1 MYIVQNANILQSLAE
16 QALNNFSIFNSLDVD
31 CMARNLKTGW
41 VIVATSGETT
51 DGRKIEKKWL
61 EDMAANY
68 SERLYSAKI
77 WPNHERYYG
86 SQGKVLALKVEPAT
100 DPQLKG
106 EVHLMAIL
114 APSENLVY
122 ANQQGRLVHTS
133 IEVLKNFANRGF
145 FYLGGLA
152 VTDNPASLGTTELQ
166 FSDEAEKFHIQG
178 DALDLSSAEEKGFF
192 DFFRN
197 KKPTDTDQEPE
208 PMSKELLEKI
218 IDGQTKMVE
227 AFTVMGE
234 HLKALKTAPEE
245 KPNNDGK
252 DKPTDKT
259 DGDDFDIK
267 KAFGEL
273 TEKFT
278 KLSTDFE
285 EAKKNPV
292 PGTAPAGDDA
302 GAQSGVIC

>member
-1 MYIVQNANILQSLAE
+1 
-16 QALNNFSIFNSLDVD
+16 
-31 CMARNLKTGW
+31 MARNLKTGW

-68 SERLYSAKI
+68 NERLYSAKI

-86 SQGKVLALKVEPAT
+86 SQGKVLALKLEPAT

-114 APSENLVY
+114 APSDNLVY

-133 IEVLKNFANRGF
+133 IEVLKNFCGRGF

-166 FSDEAEKFHIQG
+166 FSENAEKFHIHG

-192 DFFRN
+192 DLIRDKLSPN
-197 KKPTDTDQEPE
+197 TDQESEMNAEQFQALLAAQQQTAVAIAALADQFKTLQSATPPAPAPAPAPTTPPAPE
-208 PMSKELLEKI
+208 PTAEFVSKKS
-218 IDGQTKMVE
+218 
-227 AFTVMGE
+227 
-234 HLKALKTAPEE
+234 
-245 KPNNDGK
+245 
-252 DKPTDKT
+252 
-259 DGDDFDIK
+259 FD
-267 KAFGEL
+267 EL

-278 KLSTDFE
+278 KLSDEFE
-285 EAKKNPV
+285 AVKKNPV
-292 PGTAPAGDDA
+292 PGTVPAGDDA
-302 GAQSGVIC
+302 SAQSGVIC

>member
-1 MYIVQNANILQSLAE
+1 
-16 QALNNFSIFNSLDVD
+16 
-31 CMARNLKTGW
+31 MARNLKTGW

-166 FSDEAEKFHIQG
+166 FSEDAEKFHIQG
-178 DALDLSSAEEKGFF
+178 DALDLSSAEEKGLF
-192 DFFRN
+192 DFFRS

-218 IDGQTKMVE
+218 IDGQNKMVE
-227 AFTVMGE
+227 AFTAMGD
-234 HLKALKTAPEE
+234 HLKTLKAAPEE

-252 DKPTDKT
+252 DKTTDNAG
-259 DGDDFDIK
+259 GDDFDIK

-278 KLSTDFE
+278 KLSNDFE
-285 EAKKNPV
+285 AAKKNPA
-292 PGTAPAGDDA
+292 PSTTPAGDDA
-302 GAQSGVIC
+302 GVEKGVIC

>member
-1 MYIVQNANILQSLAE
+1 
-16 QALNNFSIFNSLDVD
+16 
-31 CMARNLKTGW
+31 MARNLKTGW

-145 FYLGGLA
+145 YYLGGLA

-166 FSDEAEKFHIQG
+166 FSENAEKFHIQG
-178 DALDLSSAEEKGFF
+178 DALDLSSAEEKGIF
-192 DFFRN
+192 DLIRDKLSPNTEQETAMDEKQFNQLTTTQN
-197 KKPTDTDQEPE
+197 KTN
-208 PMSKELLEKI
+208 ELLETLIGKFTAQPAPAPTTAPAPAPVPKI
-218 IDGQTKMVE
+218 EPAPAPQTEEFVSKKSFDELNEKLTKLNE
-227 AFTVMGE
+227 AFE
-234 HLKALKTAPEE
+234 AAKT
-245 KPNNDGK
+245 
-252 DKPTDKT
+252 
-259 DGDDFDIK
+259 
-267 KAFGEL
+267 
-273 TEKFT
+273 
-278 KLSTDFE
+278 
-285 EAKKNPV
+285 NPV
-292 PGTAPAGDDA
+292 PGTKPAGDDA
-302 GAQSGVIC
+302 SADNAVIC

>member
-1 MYIVQNANILQSLAE
+1 MALSILQNTHILQSLAE
-16 QALNNFSIFNSLDVD
+16 QALNQFIIFNSLGVN

-41 VIVATSGETT
+41 VIVATSGKTT
-51 DGRKIEKKWL
+51 DGREIEKKWL

-100 DPQLKG
+100 DPELKG

-114 APSENLVY
+114 APSDNLVY

-133 IEVLKNFANRGF
+133 IEVLKNFAGRGF

-166 FSDEAEKFHIQG
+166 FSDNAEKFHIQG

-192 DFFRN
+192 DFIRN
-197 KKPTDTDQEPE
+197 KFSNDTEQETE
-208 PMSKELLEKI
+208 PMSKELLEQI
-218 IDGQTKMVE
+218 VAGQTKMVE
-227 AFTVMGE
+227 AFTAMGE
-234 HLKALKTAPEE
+234 TLKSLKPAPE
-245 KPNNDGK
+245 P
-252 DKPTDKT
+252 KT
-259 DGDDFDIK
+259 DPVPEPKTEEFVSKKDYDELANKFKTLDD
-267 KAFGEL
+267 
-273 TEKFT
+273 KFT
-278 KLSTDFE
+278 ELQKTPAPST
-285 EAKKNPV
+285 
-292 PGTAPAGDDA
+292 TPAGDDA
-302 GAQSGVIC
+302 SAQNSVIC

>member
-1 MYIVQNANILQSLAE
+1 
-16 QALNNFSIFNSLDVD
+16 
-31 CMARNLKTGW
+31 MARNLKTGW

-86 SQGKVLALKVEPAT
+86 SQGKVLALKVEPAA
-100 DPQLKG
+100 DPLLKG

-114 APSENLVY
+114 APSDNLVY

-145 FYLGGLA
+145 YYLGGLA

-166 FSDEAEKFHIQG
+166 FSDSAEKFHFQG

-192 DFFRN
+192 DFLRDKLSPNPEQDTEMNAEQFQALLAAQQQTAAAIATLGELF
-197 KKPTDTDQEPE
+197 KSAQPAPAPTTAPAPTNQPAPE
-208 PMSKELLEKI
+208 PSADFVSKKSFDELSEKL
-218 IDGQTKMVE
+218 TK
-227 AFTVMGE
+227 
-234 HLKALKTAPEE
+234 
-245 KPNNDGK
+245 
-252 DKPTDKT
+252 
-259 DGDDFDIK
+259 
-267 KAFGEL
+267 L
-273 TEKFT
+273 TEQ
-278 KLSTDFE
+278 FE
-285 EAKKNPV
+285 AAKVNPV
-292 PGTAPAGDDA
+292 PGTKPAGDDA
-302 GAQSGVIC
+302 SADNAVIC